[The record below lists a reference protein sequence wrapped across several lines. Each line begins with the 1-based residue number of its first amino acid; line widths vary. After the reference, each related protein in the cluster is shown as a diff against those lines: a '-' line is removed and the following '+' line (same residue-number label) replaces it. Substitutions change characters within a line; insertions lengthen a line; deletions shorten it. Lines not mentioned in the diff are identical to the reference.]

1 MPLTDR
7 EQVIVAVANALTS
20 YAIGRSEDRIS
31 PSTTPH
37 QFVLDAVPAS
47 MRSHLSADMVD
58 EVFAAIL
65 AANGS

>member
-31 PSTTPH
+31 SSTTPH
-37 QFVLDAVPAS
+37 RFVLDAVPAS
-47 MRSHLSADMVD
+47 LRPRVSAEMVD
-58 EVFAAIL
+58 EVFVAIL

>member
-7 EQVIVAVANALTS
+7 ELVIVAVANALTS

-37 QFVLDAVPAS
+37 QFVLDTVPAS
-47 MRSHLSADMVD
+47 MRPRVSAEMVD
-58 EVFAAIL
+58 EVFVAIMV
-65 AANGS
+65 ANGS